1 MKYIFNLIP
10 VIVFSVLALVVVIP
24 LISPGYILTMD
35 QVIAP
40 KISLP
45 DLSSPSFLYSMTLFL
60 SNIILPSYFIQKIIL
75 ILIFFLSGW
84 GMYRFLPARLGIAR
98 YFGGIFYAIN
108 PFVYERIM
116 AGQWGLLLGYSI
128 IPLIITSISNF
139 FDNPAFGK
147 TVKLALIFTIFVNTS
162 THFILIFFAL
172 FSVYGLIY
180 FLFNIGNYNT
190 DVLLRNSLILGLLVI
205 ILNINWILPIFFG
218 NSVLKS
224 AIDGFTR
231 DDLTIFQSV
240 PDKNLGLIF
249 NLTSGFGFW
258 PEVYDYFI
266 SPKNIIFFW
275 PLISLVIMGISLWG
289 LVTILKE
296 KERSN
301 YPFLI
306 ALIIIFLLSLDLAGG
321 VALKSFADITYFLY
335 DKLPILRGFREPQKL
350 VGIIMLCYA
359 YFGSIGLDSLLNKVK
374 KSFLFIVLCSL
385 FFVLPFIYTPTIFAG
400 FWGQLKPVFYPDS
413 WQKVNQILKE
423 DKDDFLTL
431 FFPWNQYLRF
441 NFTNNMVVANP
452 APYYFEKPILSSQNY
467 ETSYL
472 FTHDIRAEAM
482 HIEGLLSIEKEGV
495 NLLGDNVWEKPSWGK
510 DLSPVNVKYI
520 ILSKDEDWK
529 KYAFLNRTPDLE
541 KILEEKDL
549 VLYKNKLF
557 GQEIT
562 YPEDYTSDEL
572 PPVTGEMI
580 NN

>member
-1 MKYIFNLIP
+1 
-10 VIVFSVLALVVVIP
+10 
-24 LISPGYILTMD
+24 
-35 QVIAP
+35 
-40 KISLP
+40 
-45 DLSSPSFLYSMTLFL
+45 
-60 SNIILPSYFIQKIIL
+60 
-75 ILIFFLSGW
+75 
-84 GMYRFLPARLGIAR
+84 MYKFLPAKFGIAR

-116 AGQWGLLLGYSI
+116 AGQWGLLLGYGI
-128 IPLIITSISNF
+128 LPFVITSISNY

-147 TVKLALIFTIFVNTS
+147 TVKLALLFTIFVNTS

-180 FLFNIGNYNT
+180 FLFNIGNYKT
-190 DVLLRNSLILGLLVI
+190 DVLLRNSFILGLLVI

-218 NSVLKS
+218 NSGLTG
-224 AIDGFTR
+224 IMDGFTR
-231 DDLTIFQSV
+231 DDLVVFQSV
-240 PDKNLGLIF
+240 PDKNFGLIF
-249 NLTSGFGFW
+249 NLLSGYGFW

-266 SPKNIIFFW
+266 SPKNIVFFW
-275 PLISLVIMGISLWG
+275 PLISLVMMGISLWG
-289 LVTILKE
+289 LVILLKE

-306 ALIIIFLLSLDLAGG
+306 TSIIMFLLSLDLAGG
-321 VALKSFADITYFLY
+321 VALKFFSDITYFLY

-350 VGIIMLCYA
+350 VGIIMFCYA
-359 YFGSIGLDSLLNKVK
+359 FWGSIGLASLLAKVK
-374 KSFLFIVLCSL
+374 KGSMFYVLCSM
-385 FFVLPFIYTPTIFAG
+385 FFILPFIYAPTIFAG

-413 WQKVNQILKE
+413 WQKVNQILKT

-431 FFPWNQYLRF
+431 FFPWNQYMRF

-472 FTHDIRAEAM
+472 YTHDIRAEAM

-495 NLLGDNVWEKPSWGK
+495 NLLGDNVWEKPAWGK
-510 DLSPVNVKYI
+510 SLSPINVKYI

-529 KYAFLNRTPDLE
+529 KYDFLNRTPDLE
-541 KILEEKDL
+541 KILDENDL
-549 VLYKNKLF
+549 ILYKNKMY

-562 YPEDYTSDEL
+562 YPDENNPDKL
-572 PPVTGEMI
+572 PLPADGLTG